1 MIRIIL
7 LTLAM
12 LGVSAH
18 ASVSIDQA
26 LADLD
31 RAISAHEQSS
41 NPEPVLE
48 AAAILEHALDEQG
61 VQTSGASLALGN
73 ASFIA
78 GDIGR
83 AVLHYRRGIEID
95 PRSPELRDNLAHARS
110 FVQPAP
116 PRESALSL
124 TSIALSWRGII
135 ARRALFTIA
144 LAGSVAFGV
153 VATLAIAR
161 VRIPRPLLLACSAL
175 ALALLA
181 IAPLG
186 FEAWTST
193 ATPEVV
199 LVDQGA
205 RAMSGPDAN
214 AYDPVFEDT
223 LGAGTEARVL
233 DERDGWLHVELG
245 SGDRCWIDAHR
256 VGYVIPR
263 TRS

>member
-1 MIRIIL
+1 MIRIFLI
-7 LTLAM
+7 TLAL
-12 LGVSAH
+12 LGASAH
-18 ASVSIDQA
+18 ASVSVDQA

-31 RAISAHEQSS
+31 RAISAHEERA

-48 AAAILEHALDEQG
+48 AAAVLEHTLDEQN
-61 VQTSGASLALGN
+61 VRTAGASLALGN
-73 ASFIA
+73 AYFIA

-83 AVLHYRRGIEID
+83 AVLHYKRGIEID

-124 TSIALSWRGII
+124 TNIALSWRGII

-144 LAGSVAFGV
+144 LAGFIAFGV
-153 VATLAIAR
+153 IATLAIAR
-161 VRIPRPLLLACSAL
+161 VRIPRPRLLACSSL

-186 FEAWTST
+186 FETWTST
-193 ATPEVV
+193 ATPQVV

-205 RAMSGPDAN
+205 RVMSGPDAS

-223 LGAGTEARVL
+223 LGAGVEARVL

-263 TRS
+263 TQS